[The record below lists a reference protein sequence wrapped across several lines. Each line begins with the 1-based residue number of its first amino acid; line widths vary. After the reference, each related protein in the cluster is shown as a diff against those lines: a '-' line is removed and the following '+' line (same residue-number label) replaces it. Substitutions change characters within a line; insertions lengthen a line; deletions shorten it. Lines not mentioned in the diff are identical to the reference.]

1 MVVLISTGI
10 GLWMCSRYSVRPG
23 VSVGRGTTVYG
34 SEARNSATSR
44 SSERR

>member
-23 VSVGRGTTVYG
+23 VSVDRGTTVYG
-34 SEARNSATSR
+34 SEARNSATS
-44 SSERR
+44 